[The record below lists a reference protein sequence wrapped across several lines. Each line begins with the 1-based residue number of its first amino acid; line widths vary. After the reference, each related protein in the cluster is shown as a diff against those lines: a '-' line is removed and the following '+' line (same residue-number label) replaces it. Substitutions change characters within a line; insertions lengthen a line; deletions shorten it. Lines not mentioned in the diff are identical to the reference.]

1 MRNQRDSAGR
11 YRISLRKEENF
22 MKMISILTLAVF
34 VSMSAYAFA
43 AEVAPGQSTSCTDAK
58 SISVEVDVIPN
69 ATNDKYGYTDNDR
82 GTANLVVYLSS
93 NFITV
98 PVTLGPNDSNATIVD
113 TDNGRTG
120 FSSRGENGRK
130 VYVLTHQPAFS
141 RGDSIGDISG
151 LVNIKNTGTNP
162 VRVICN

>member
-1 MRNQRDSAGR
+1 
-11 YRISLRKEENF
+11 
-22 MKMISILTLAVF
+22 MKMISILTLAIF

-43 AEVAPGQSTSCTDAK
+43 AEIAPGQSASCTDAK

-69 ATNDKYGYTDNDR
+69 ATNDKFGYTDNDR
-82 GTANLVVYLSS
+82 GTASLVVYLSS

-98 PVTLGPNDSNATIVD
+98 PITLGPNDSNASLVGKD
-113 TDNGRTG
+113 HGKTG
-120 FSSRGENGRK
+120 IPSRGENGRK
-130 VYVLTHQPAFS
+130 VYVLTHQPSFS

-151 LVNIKNTGTNP
+151 LVNITNIGTNS